1 MTKSKIHFFSC
12 AEKPTIKLSHESLT
26 LKKGDKLNLSA
37 THDGLP
43 KPDVQWKFNDTNIDS
58 EKVTFDAKKGKS
70 SLALK
75 GLEDIHAGI
84 YSVVA
89 TNEAGESHASC
100 VVTIEFPPQF
110 TKQLNATKCIEGT
123 SLAAEVQVTG
133 NPEPEIEWFKN
144 DELLPTSESVKID
157 NNRLLTIQKFESL
170 NVGKYKVVATNSIG
184 SAVSEANFDILG
196 KCG

>member
-1 MTKSKIHFFSC
+1 M
-12 AEKPTIKLSHESLT
+12 
-26 LKKGDKLNLSA
+26 
-37 THDGLP
+37 
-43 KPDVQWKFNDTNIDS
+43 
-58 EKVTFDAKKGKS
+58 
-70 SLALK
+70 
-75 GLEDIHAGI
+75 
-84 YSVVA
+84 VA

-123 SLAAEVQVTG
+123 SLAVEVQVTG
-133 NPEPEIEWFKN
+133 NPKPEIEWFKN
-144 DELLPTSESVKID
+144 DEMLPTSESVKID

-170 NVGKYKVVATNSIG
+170 NVGKYKVVAKNSIG